1 MFTSCYL
8 ESEEKMR
15 KIVPSLWFGDNN
27 CEEAVQYYVSVFPN
41 SEIIS
46 MDKYPDENLD
56 EHFKDMSGK
65 VINAEFILNG
75 QKYLAL
81 DGGPYFH
88 FNEAIS
94 MTIECENQDEID
106 YFWDKLSHVKES
118 EQCGW
123 VKDRFG
129 LSWQIVPYN
138 MGALIQTD
146 AQIQAMMKMKKIV
159 IAELEAAR

>member
-1 MFTSCYL
+1 M
-8 ESEEKMR
+8 K

-27 CEEAVQYYVSVFPN
+27 CEEAINYYVSVFPN
-41 SEIIS
+41 SEVLNINR
-46 MDKYPDENLD
+46 YPSEKLD
-56 EHFKDMSGK
+56 EHFEGMGGK
-65 VINAEFILNG
+65 VLTAVFSLNG
-75 QKYLAL
+75 LKFLAL

-106 YFWDKLSHVKES
+106 YYWEKLSHVEEA

-123 VKDRFG
+123 AKDRFG

-138 MGALIQTD
+138 MGDLIEND
-146 AQIQAMMKMKKIV
+146 KQIQAMMKMKKID
-159 IAELEAAR
+159 ISELENLK

>member
-1 MFTSCYL
+1 M
-8 ESEEKMR
+8 K

-27 CEEAVQYYVSVFPN
+27 CEEAINYYVSVFPN
-41 SEIIS
+41 SEVLNINR
-46 MDKYPDENLD
+46 YPSEELD
-56 EHFKDMSGK
+56 EHFEGMGGK
-65 VINAEFILNG
+65 VLTAVFSLNG
-75 QKYLAL
+75 LKFLAL

-106 YFWDKLSHVKES
+106 YYWEKLSHVEEA

-123 VKDRFG
+123 AKDRFG

-138 MGALIQTD
+138 MGDLIEND
-146 AQIQAMMKMKKIV
+146 KQIQAMMKMKKID
-159 IAELEAAR
+159 ISELENLK

>member
-1 MFTSCYL
+1 M
-8 ESEEKMR
+8 K

-27 CEEAVQYYVSVFPN
+27 CEEAINYYVSVFSN
-41 SEIIS
+41 SEVLNINR
-46 MDKYPDENLD
+46 YPSEELD
-56 EHFKDMSGK
+56 EHFEGMGGK
-65 VINAEFILNG
+65 VLTAVFSLNG
-75 QKYLAL
+75 LKFLAL

-106 YFWDKLSHVKES
+106 YYWEKLSHVEEA

-123 VKDRFG
+123 AKDRFG

-138 MGALIQTD
+138 MGELIEND
-146 AQIQAMMKMKKIV
+146 KQIQAMMKMKKID
-159 IAELEAAR
+159 ISELENLK

>member
-1 MFTSCYL
+1 M
-8 ESEEKMR
+8 K

-27 CEEAVQYYVSVFPN
+27 CEEAINYYVSVFPN
-41 SEIIS
+41 SEVLNINR
-46 MDKYPDENLD
+46 YPSEELD
-56 EHFKDMSGK
+56 EHFEGMGGK
-65 VINAEFILNG
+65 VLTAVFSLNG
-75 QKYLAL
+75 LKFLAL

-106 YFWDKLSHVKES
+106 YYWEKLSHVEEA

-123 VKDRFG
+123 AKDRFG

-138 MGALIQTD
+138 MGELIEND
-146 AQIQAMMKMKKIV
+146 KQIQAMMKMKKID
-159 IAELEAAR
+159 ISELENLK